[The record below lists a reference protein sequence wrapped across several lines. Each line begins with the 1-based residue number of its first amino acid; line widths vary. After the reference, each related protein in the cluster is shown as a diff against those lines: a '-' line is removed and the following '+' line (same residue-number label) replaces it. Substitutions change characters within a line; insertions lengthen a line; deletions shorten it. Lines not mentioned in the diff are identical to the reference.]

1 MAAIG
6 VAPATTAAMDE
17 AEQAV
22 LAGMA
27 PANTNTL
34 QKPSSASLAPP
45 AVPETLIACSGA
57 ETAQAPPARSNLRS
71 AASIRLVVRLYCV
84 SNTDQR
90 HISLAVEVQ
99 QASVRPCIE
108 VQG

>member
-17 AEQAV
+17 AEQVV
-22 LAGMA
+22 LAGIA
-27 PANTNTL
+27 PANTL
-34 QKPSSASLAPP
+34 QKSSSASLAPP

-71 AASIRLVVRLYCV
+71 AASIRLVVGLYCV

-99 QASVRPCIE
+99 QASVRPCVE